1 MWEYPKPSSPQEGCS
16 LEEGEE
22 EERSTELML
31 ALLSSLHPDT
41 DQQLLLDVLL
51 AHNGSVKA
59 ASASLAARTS
69 PPRRPKPASSAL
81 GYQSSISTFLSQSGS
96 GKPTKPRFEKGKT
109 LHLYHPA
116 DVAAH
121 TPCSIIHNFLPPD
134 EANALLEELLKE
146 AETYERSS
154 FKLFDNVVQSPHTA
168 CFYVESWEEAQRQKT
183 EYIYN
188 GGKLTDIR
196 PLTPRM
202 RSLAPLIASTIN
214 TSITSRI
221 QSSLTGSKLPHQ
233 CPSPWTPNA
242 AFVNCYNGPTENVG
256 WHSDQL
262 TYLGPRATIGSIS
275 LGVAREFRV
284 RRVVPDDGDKETGK
298 GDQQAQISIHL
309 PHNSLLVMHAEM
321 QEEWK
326 HCIAPA
332 QSITPHPVSGN
343 RRINVT
349 YRDYKGYLH
358 PRFTPRCSCGVP
370 AVLRVVQRKRA
381 NLGTILHKDL
391 VWALVPTIKN
401 ETPNTTYISI
411 STAANWSEYS
421 RPCGSGRNHDAARR
435 QRDLNPLVEASRS
448 SRDILYPETTGITM
462 LLTALATL

>member
-1 MWEYPKPSSPQEGCS
+1 MDCHVPSKKRKRSRPSSPRSAVQPVPRFSTQQGCS
-16 LEEGEE
+16 LEIEDEE
-22 EERSTELML
+22 EGSTDLML

-51 AHNGSVKA
+51 AHDGSVEA
-59 ASASLAARTS
+59 ASASLATPIS
-69 PPRRPKPASSAL
+69 PPRKPKTASSAP
-81 GYQSSISTFLSQSGS
+81 GYQSSLSSFLTQSGS
-96 GKPTKPRFEKGKT
+96 GKPTKSLFKKGKT
-109 LHLYHPA
+109 LHLYDPV
-116 DVAAH
+116 DIAAH
-121 TPCSIIHNFLPPD
+121 TPCSIIHNFLPRE

-146 AETYERSS
+146 AETYERSN
-154 FKLFDNVVQSPHTA
+154 FKLFDSVVQSPHTA

-202 RSLAPLIASTIN
+202 RSLTPLVASTVN
-214 TSITSRI
+214 AHITLRISSSR
-221 QSSLTGSKLPHQ
+221 TGSKLPHQ
-233 CPSPWTPNA
+233 SSLPWTPNA

-262 TYLGPRATIGSIS
+262 TYLGPRATIGSLS

-284 RRVVPDDGDKETGK
+284 RRVVPDDGDEGVGK

-349 YRDYKGYLH
+349 YRDYKSYMH
-358 PRFTPRCSCGVP
+358 PRFTPRCLCRVP

-381 NLGTILHKDL
+381 NLGRYFWMCYAGNVPDVDKKGCDWFEWAEFDDDGIPVWKHK
-391 VWALVPTIKN
+391 P
-401 ETPNTTYISI
+401 
-411 STAANWSEYS
+411 
-421 RPCGSGRNHDAARR
+421 GS
-435 QRDLNPLVEASRS
+435 AS
-448 SRDILYPETTGITM
+448 
-462 LLTALATL
+462 